1 LVQLVRSDSLTGYC
15 EVVDELGGNATKLL
29 SMFDLTIDQ
38 IKADQFMLPYR
49 SFVGLLE
56 HSAETLNCPDFGIR
70 CAAKQD
76 FSVLGPIALAAQ
88 QSSTLGEA
96 LERVSNYLHVYTPA
110 LGLSAGIIP
119 GKDTIMV
126 SLDILLRPLPSCV
139 QAIELSMSLSAKIIK
154 MISGGR
160 SKPIRLMLPH
170 AKVNKSSVYR
180 KAFPCEVLFQQGVS
194 SYEIKIQDLG
204 LPLITEQS
212 ELGEVAFNYLQS
224 HFNAKKQST
233 ASRVE
238 ALIKPLLMAGQ
249 CTNNKVSKALGVEIR
264 QLHRLLDNEGVS
276 YRVIKDNVLKEL
288 AMYYLN
294 EPSLK
299 LGQIARLLGYAE
311 QSAFSRSCQRW
322 FGQGPRDYRRPKV

>member
-15 EVVDELGGNATKLL
+15 EVVNELGGIPAKLL
-29 SMFDLTIDQ
+29 ASFDLTVENLETHD
-38 IKADQFMLPYR
+38 FMFPYR

-56 HSAETLNCPDFGIR
+56 FSAKALNCPDFGIR
-70 CAAKQD
+70 CAARQD

-88 QSSTLGEA
+88 QSSNLGQA

-110 LGLSAGIIP
+110 LGLSAEKIP
-119 GKDTIMV
+119 NKDTIMV
-126 SLDILLRPLPSCV
+126 SLNILLKPLPPCA
-139 QAIELSMSLSAKIIK
+139 QAVELSMSLSAKIIH

-160 SKPIRLMLPH
+160 SKPIKLMLPH
-170 AKVNKSSVYR
+170 AKINKPSVYR

-194 SYEIKIQDLG
+194 SYEVKIHDLS

-212 ELGEVAFNYLQS
+212 ELGEIAFNYLQS

-233 ASRVE
+233 ADRVE
-238 ALIKPLLMAGQ
+238 ALIKPLIMAGQ
-249 CTNNKVSKALGVEIR
+249 CTNKQVSKALGVEVR
-264 QLHRLLDNEGVS
+264 QLHRLLKDEGANF
-276 YRVIKDNVLKEL
+276 RLIKDNVLKEM
-288 AMYYLN
+288 AMRYLN
-294 EPSLK
+294 EPTLK

-322 FGQGPRDYRRPKV
+322 FGQGPRDYRRSKI